1 MAIIQSEHALGRKQ
15 APYAAESNNVVVA
28 KYEVTLNSNI
38 GATDVVELGI
48 LPAYSVVVDATLVTD
63 AMGTGITA
71 DVGIMSG
78 TPGAPDDSRTVGN
91 ELYAAADVAAAA
103 VTRLS
108 KADAFRLA
116 PTESDRALG
125 LKVSGAVTASGQ
137 KATLVIQYA
146 ALSY

>member
-91 ELYAAADVAAAA
+91 ELYAA
-103 VTRLS
+103 TRLS